1 MKYVVFN
8 VETSGLPNFKL
19 PADADGQPRMASMTM
34 IFVDE
39 NLEIEDTKSFFIKPD
54 GWVMDPETAKI
65 HGLTQE
71 FLMENGVPVADAL
84 EAYVSAIDDRRV
96 MVAFN
101 AQFDLK
107 VVRGELRRA
116 GMPDRFEETMN
127 IFVMRPM
134 TKICNL
140 PKANGKGVKFPRL
153 AEAMAHFGYSLEDA
167 HTADADALGA
177 LHVMRGLVALGELPE
192 PAVHYAKEAPVEK
205 TISKEF
211 AQELFAND
219 VGAQ

>member
-1 MKYVVFN
+1 MKYVTFDT
-8 VETSGLPNFKL
+8 ETSGLFDFKL

-34 IFVDE
+34 IYVDE

-71 FLMENGVPVADAL
+71 YLMENGVPVADAL
-84 EAYVSAIDDRRV
+84 KAYLAAIDERRV

-127 IFVMRPM
+127 ICVMRPM

-140 PKANGKGVKFPRL
+140 PKANGKGVKFPKL

-192 PAVHYAKEAPVEK
+192 PAVHYAKEGRVYEGNAREVL
-205 TISKEF
+205 SKEF
-211 AQELFAND
+211 TQELF
-219 VGAQ
+219 